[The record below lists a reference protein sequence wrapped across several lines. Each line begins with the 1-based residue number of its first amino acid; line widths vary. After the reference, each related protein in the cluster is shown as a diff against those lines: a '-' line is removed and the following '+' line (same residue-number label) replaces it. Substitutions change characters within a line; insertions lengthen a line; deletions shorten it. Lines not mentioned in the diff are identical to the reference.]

1 LIGPHVGNP
10 PKSYDF
16 RKSCRISNKFRNTIF
31 YSKESYI
38 NLSYTIIKSFEI
50 FQRYIFFHTSPFF
63 QTIQARGGRG
73 AWGRRQK
80 TLAEHVKAWLGQAPP
95 ENPNFSPRKTK
106 TRRARQRASPLHP
119 PVRHGRSD
127 RAERDETQTERAS
140 RRAARRW
147 CRTRSWWSGCGR
159 CCGRPTSTPPP
170 PPSCAAAS
178 RRTSASTSPTRS
190 SSSASRSTSSSPRS
204 PARPSRRRRRCPRRR
219 SPRPGRR
226 QRVESQGALK
236 GRGKKRRRKR
246 KRRRRRRRRK
256 TVAAAGRSGANTDG
270 KRKGGGFTKLCSI
283 SPTLQEFVG
292 ASELARTEVVKK
304 LWAYIR
310 ENNLQDPSNKRK
322 ILCDERLKKIFNVN
336 SIDMFQMNKALT
348 KHIWPLNSDG
358 PVTSASP
365 ERSTPKEKPQK
376 RERNEG
382 KKQKGGSS
390 GSGSGFLVPL
400 QLSDDLVKFIGTG
413 ESMLSRSDVVKRM
426 WDYIK
431 ENKLQDPS
439 DRRKIICDEKLK
451 DLLQVESFNGFTVS
465 KLLAPHFT
473 KTK

>member
-1 LIGPHVGNP
+1 MVTL
-10 PKSYDF
+10 
-16 RKSCRISNKFRNTIF
+16 
-31 YSKESYI
+31 YSKSLFIFI
-38 NLSYTIIKSFEI
+38 ND
-50 FQRYIFFHTSPFF
+50 
-63 QTIQARGGRG
+63 
-73 AWGRRQK
+73 
-80 TLAEHVKAWLGQAPP
+80 
-95 ENPNFSPRKTK
+95 N
-106 TRRARQRASPLHP
+106 
-119 PVRHGRSD
+119 RSD
-127 RAERDETQTERAS
+127 
-140 RRAARRW
+140 
-147 CRTRSWWSGCGR
+147 
-159 CCGRPTSTPPP
+159 
-170 PPSCAAAS
+170 
-178 RRTSASTSPTRS
+178 
-190 SSSASRSTSSSPRS
+190 
-204 PARPSRRRRRCPRRR
+204 
-219 SPRPGRR
+219 
-226 QRVESQGALK
+226 
-236 GRGKKRRRKR
+236 
-246 KRRRRRRRRK
+246 
-256 TVAAAGRSGANTDG
+256 GANTDG